1 MAGEARSIK
10 IKIDNVGKVFQ
21 SRDGETQVLQNVT
34 MDIYDNEFVCVV
46 GPSGCGKSTL
56 LNILAGLTPP
66 SSGTAYCNGEPI
78 LGTGPQR
85 GVVFQQYAL
94 FPWLTVLKNVRFAL
108 ELRGIRGKEADELAM
123 QYIEGVHLADFA
135 NHYPKELSGGMKQR
149 VAIARA
155 YAANPEVL
163 LMDEPFGAL
172 DAQTRMQL
180 QNDLLEMW
188 SKDRKTCFFI
198 THDVEEAVFLSQRIA
213 IMKAHP
219 GTIQEIIDVPL
230 PYPRTQ
236 DIKMSDEFASI
247 KNAVWRQ
254 VYTEFL

>member
-1 MAGEARSIK
+1 M
-10 IKIDNVGKVFQ
+10 V
-21 SRDGETQVLQNVT
+21 
-34 MDIYDNEFVCVV
+34 
-46 GPSGCGKSTL
+46 
-56 LNILAGLTPP
+56 
-66 SSGTAYCNGEPI
+66 
-78 LGTGPQR
+78 
-85 GVVFQQYAL
+85 
-94 FPWLTVLKNVRFAL
+94 
-108 ELRGIRGKEADELAM
+108 
-123 QYIEGVHLADFA
+123 
-135 NHYPKELSGGMKQR
+135 
-149 VAIARA
+149 
-155 YAANPEVL
+155 
-163 LMDEPFGAL
+163 EPFRAL